1 MENKSAVLG
10 RSKLKNSS
18 GIVRFFLLPLL
29 LSLLPILVNFFH
41 EKYIFIPLALTV
53 LLFFFESGKKQ
64 RFKMNRSLLRP
75 FVIMI
80 AVYVLYTLISVD
92 LATGAKVLERQIS
105 LLLIPLIVFCSDF
118 TQERFKFFFRSFLIT
133 MAVISVF
140 SFGYL
145 FWFYQSNLD
154 WVTLMNETSNT
165 NTYLQYKFPHLIG
178 THPTYW
184 SYLLIIANCILLSY
198 GNLGL
203 SIKRYWIIFL
213 LVLFNGTIIY
223 LSARTPL
230 LINSSLHLLALFF
243 YLRKVKTSLAI
254 KTTIALV
261 IIISALLL
269 FNSPLL
275 KAKFLALIYDERV
288 YLWPTALETIKNNY
302 FLLGEGLGQGN
313 KVLKEFIIENG
324 DPRKNYNSFDLHNQ
338 YLRHYMDM
346 GLLGILALI
355 YLVYYPLS
363 KVKGQWNA
371 RKLPLIGFSMLFA
384 LAWITE
390 ASLYRLKGIMIFAV
404 FSAIFLMVDQV
415 LNKSNFK

>member
-1 MENKSAVLG
+1 MENKSAGLA
-10 RSKLKNSS
+10 RSKLKKLRGN
-18 GIVRFFLLPLL
+18 IRFFLLPLL

-41 EKYIFIPLALTV
+41 EKYIAIPLALTV

-118 TQERFKFFFRSFLIT
+118 TQERFKVFFHSFLII

-140 SFGYL
+140 AFGYL
-145 FWFYQSNLD
+145 YWFYQSNLD
-154 WVTLMNETSNT
+154 WVTFMNETTNT

-198 GNLGL
+198 SYLGL
-203 SIKRYWIIFL
+203 TIKRHWIIFL
-213 LVLFNGTIIY
+213 LILFNGTIIY
-223 LSARTPL
+223 ISARMPL
-230 LINSSLHLLALFF
+230 LINTSLHFLALFF
-243 YLRKVKTSLAI
+243 YLRKVKTSLTK

-261 IIISALLL
+261 IIIAAFLL
-269 FNSPLL
+269 FNNPLL
-275 KAKFLALIYDERV
+275 KVRLLAIIEDERI
-288 YLWPTALETIKNNY
+288 YLWPKALETIKNNY

-313 KVLKEFIIENG
+313 NVLKEFIIENG

-346 GLLGILALI
+346 GLLGVLALV

-363 KVKGQWNA
+363 KVKGQWHT
-371 RKLPLIGFSMLFA
+371 RKLPLIGFSTLFA

-404 FSAIFLMVDQV
+404 FSAIFLTVDKI
-415 LNKSNFK
+415 LNK